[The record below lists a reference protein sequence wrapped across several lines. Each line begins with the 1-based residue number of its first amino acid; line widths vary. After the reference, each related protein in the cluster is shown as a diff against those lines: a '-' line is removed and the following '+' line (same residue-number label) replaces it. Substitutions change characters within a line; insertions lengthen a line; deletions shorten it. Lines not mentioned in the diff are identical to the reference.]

1 MLLQKNA
8 VFLKSIGFKCLKQ
21 QHIMERIP
29 FSPPRIDQ
37 AIIDEVTDTLRSG
50 WITTGPKTKALEKKL
65 AALTG
70 IENILCVSSATSG
83 LEVVMKWLG
92 IKAGDE
98 VIIPA
103 YTYCATANV
112 VVHCGATPIMVDIN
126 PDDFTMNIEQI
137 SQAISPRTKAIVP
150 VDLGGMPIDYTA
162 LQELINNASVKALFQ
177 ADSEVQKQLGRIAIV
192 ADAAHSLGAV
202 YKGVAAAQFTDV
214 SVFSFHAV
222 KNLTTAEGGAI
233 CFNLPSPFDNGAL
246 YKKFNSFVLHGQNKD
261 ALEKYGQNKWEYDV
275 EEAGYKCNLPDV
287 LAAIGLVEIGRY
299 ASDTLPRRKAI
310 FDAYQTAF
318 SNCDWAELPIFE
330 TVEKTSSYHLY
341 LLRIKGI
348 SLEQRNAI
356 IQEIFDRGVSVNVH
370 YKPLPLLTFYKNQGF
385 DISDFPV
392 SLDCFYRVITLPVYY
407 NLTDEQVQ
415 FITGVIKEAVATI
428 TMNKSLC

>member
-1 MLLQKNA
+1 
-8 VFLKSIGFKCLKQ
+8 
-21 QHIMERIP
+21 MERIP

-37 AIIDEVTDTLRSG
+37 AIIDEVTDALQSG
-50 WITTGPKTKALEKKL
+50 WITTGPKTKALEQRL
-65 AALTG
+65 AELTG
-70 IENILCVSSATSG
+70 IDNILCVSSATSG

-92 IKAGDE
+92 IQEGDE

-126 PDDFTMNIEQI
+126 SDDFTMNLEQVKA
-137 SQAISPRTKAIVP
+137 AISPRTKAIVP

-162 LQELINNASVKALFQ
+162 LQELINAPSINALFSANTVEQ
-177 ADSEVQKQLGRIAIV
+177 EQLGRIAIV
-192 ADAAHSLGAV
+192 TDAAHSLGAI
-202 YKGVAAAQFTDV
+202 YKGVSAAQFSDV
-214 SVFSFHAV
+214 TVFSFHAV

-233 CFNLPSPFDNGAL
+233 CFNLPSPFDNSTL

-287 LAAIGLVEIGRY
+287 LAAIGLVEIKRY
-299 ASDTLPRRKAI
+299 TSETLPRRKAI

-318 SNCDWAELPIFE
+318 ANCEWAEVPVFE
-330 TVEKTSSYHLY
+330 TSQKTSSYHLY
-341 LLRIKGI
+341 LLRIKDV

-370 YKPLPLLTFYKNQGF
+370 YKPLPLLTFYKNQGY
-385 DISDFPV
+385 DIANFPV
-392 SLDCFYRVITLPVYY
+392 SLDCFHRVITLPVYY
-407 NLTDEQVQ
+407 SLSDLQIQV
-415 FITGVIKEAVATI
+415 IVDVIKESVVSVLSNQSI
-428 TMNKSLC
+428 C